1 MKDKDDYFGKGIRI
15 VFLARKKKKWIKIN
29 LILHGS

>member
-1 MKDKDDYFGKGIRI
+1 MKDRHDYFGKGIRI
-15 VFLARKKKKWIKIN
+15 AFLAKKKKKWTKIN